1 MSSRNKLGRWLL
13 DAAVTEQRQLTLEQ
27 CKARSCLQDLH
38 QRPSVWMRKKVVTAL
53 RKRESFIVVFG
64 LFFVIDDFAVLR
76 SRLSVVW
83 RW

>member
-1 MSSRNKLGRWLL
+1 
-13 DAAVTEQRQLTLEQ
+13 
-27 CKARSCLQDLH
+27 
-38 QRPSVWMRKKVVTAL
+38 
-53 RKRESFIVVFG
+53 VFG